1 MTSPNIAAK
10 NPQKRGQFQLPD
22 APEREPDEKMT
33 NATHLHEPGNTH
45 HIAQHLGNMET
56 TLVTADRY
64 ITMLPEFLPSG
75 SRRRYPD
82 LMIAFGV
89 DPALYRQSNGYII
102 SEQGK
107 PPDFVLEVASRSTG
121 GEDTGPKRRDYE
133 AMGIPEYW
141 RFDETGE
148 FHLTKLAADRLVNG
162 RYEPIPIE
170 EVEPDVLQGYSA
182 TLDLYIRW
190 ERGRLAWYDP
200 ATGRHIATFED
211 ERARADEAEARAD
224 EAEARVRELEEELQ
238 RLRGQ

>member
-1 MTSPNIAAK
+1 MTSPNTAAR
-10 NPQKRGQFQLPD
+10 NPQPRRQFRLPD

-33 NATHLHEPGNTH
+33 NAIHLHEPGNTH
-45 HIAQHLGNMET
+45 HLAQHFGNPET

-64 ITMLPEFLPSG
+64 ITMLPETLPSG

-89 DPALYRQSNGYII
+89 DSALYRESNGYII

-121 GEDTGPKRRDYE
+121 PEDTGPKRHDYE
-133 AMGIPEYW
+133 ALGIPEYW
-141 RFDETGE
+141 RFDETGR
-148 FHLTKLAADRLVNG
+148 FHRTKLAADRLVNG

-170 EVEPDVLQGYSA
+170 EVEPDILQGYSQI
-182 TLDLYIRW
+182 LNLNIRW

-200 ATGRHIATFED
+200 ATGRHIVTFED
-211 ERARADEAEARAD
+211 ERTRADI
-224 EAEARVRELEEELQ
+224 AEARVRELEEELR